1 MIRQIKKEWN
11 ELRNQKEH
19 MEYVPLHPLTSTKC
33 FEELI
38 KLTNRTNARFK
49 VEGDSKSFVI
59 RANSDNVI
67 LGFSLI
73 LLLFFPTVLLYQNY
87 KDPVYWFAEL
97 GIIALILIYIR
108 YSTTTNNIEVNTY
121 DKTIKIQSNNF
132 IGKHIIPSVSIL
144 FDDFTNFTV
153 KAKSTKGKGLTNH
166 FNRVYINYNNL
177 TRPLIDLP
185 NGPFYFVNHKVF
197 MSSLTLIIKGTES
210 TSPQRPSLLPA

>member
-1 MIRQIKKEWN
+1 MIRQIKKEWH

-19 MEYVPLHPLTSTKC
+19 MEYVPQHPLTSANC
-33 FEELI
+33 FDELI
-38 KLTNRTNARFK
+38 KLTSRTNARFK
-49 VEGDSKSFVI
+49 VEGDYKCFVI
-59 RANSDNVI
+59 RAKADNIVI
-67 LGFSLI
+67 AFSLI

-108 YSTTTNNIEVNTY
+108 YSPTTNNIEVNTY
-121 DKTIKIQSNNF
+121 DKTIKIQSNNL

-144 FDDFTNFTV
+144 FDDFTNFTF

-166 FNRVYINYNNL
+166 FNRVYINHNNL

-185 NGPFYFVNHKVF
+185 NGPFYFVNHTVF
-197 MSSLTLIIKGTES
+197 MYSLTQIIKNGK
-210 TSPQRPSLLPA
+210 